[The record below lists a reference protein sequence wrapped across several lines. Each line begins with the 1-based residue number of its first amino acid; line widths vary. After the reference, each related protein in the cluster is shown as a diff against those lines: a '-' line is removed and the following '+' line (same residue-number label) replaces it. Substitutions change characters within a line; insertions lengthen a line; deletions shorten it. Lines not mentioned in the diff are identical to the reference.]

1 MAETQALILEMR
13 PKFQE
18 LRDLRSYSEPQVK
31 QILYAF
37 ARDLGCKWR
46 KKRLDAFIE
55 TVFDFD

>member
-1 MAETQALILEMR
+1 MAETKALILEMR

-18 LRDLRSYSEPQVK
+18 LRDRRSYSEPQVK

-46 KKRLDAFIE
+46 RKRLDAFIE
-55 TVFDFD
+55 TVFNFD